1 MKKVEKIILHCSD
14 SPFGNVALIDQW
26 HKERGWKG
34 IGYHLVILNGYP
46 TPANWKNRDKVKFL
60 DGAVET
66 GRYNDFDVW
75 VKSNEVGAHV
85 LGYNARSIGICFILQ
100 KGSIGISQKQ
110 IKSGIQVVTE
120 LIETYGLTELDVLG
134 HREVTTGKTCP
145 DFNIDLF
152 RSVLNSKI
160 LQEAMFDEEM
170 DFEGV
175 SEY

>member
-14 SPFGNVALIDQW
+14 SPFGNASLIDQW

-46 TPANWKNRDKVKFL
+46 TAANWKNRDRVKFL

-66 GRYNDFDVW
+66 GRYSDFDEW
-75 VKSNEVGAHV
+75 VNANEVGAHA

-100 KGSIGISQKQ
+100 SGVVGISQKQ
-110 IKSGIQVVTE
+110 FDIGINVVAE
-120 LIETYGLTELDVLG
+120 LIGTYKLTELDVLG

-145 DFNIDLF
+145 DFDVDLF
-152 RSVLNSKI
+152 RSVLKTKI
-160 LQEAMFDEEM
+160 QMEKSFDEEM
-170 DFEGV
+170 DFE
-175 SEY
+175 SLPRF